1 MSTKQPSTTRRSR
14 AQDPKLSTTLN
25 PPGAPRT
32 SAVSPLLPSAS
43 PNTNGAS
50 AGRRAR
56 PINAFWGEDPGRE
69 LQNESSKQIDEEESD
84 AKVNVKE
91 WYSKLKDHPESGKS
105 TPKRSVLFE
114 TQQIMP
120 APGTTYYQLVIESDR
135 VLLRDWPRQ
144 RYSQKWT
151 RDGALNPGQKVIKTE
166 DFIDDEL
173 KTELVY
179 IFGQET
185 YDMAIAAAKAS
196 LKQK

>member
-25 PPGAPRT
+25 PQVAKRT
-32 SAVSPLLPSAS
+32 SAVSPLPPSAS

-120 APGTTYYQLVIESDR
+120 APGTTYYQL
-135 VLLRDWPRQ
+135 
-144 RYSQKWT
+144 KWT